1 MTFHRMY
8 SNVAWVCVCVC
19 SRLFEEAATKLN
31 LVGLIGF
38 LQQLRKASQSQLFDS
53 VTESGEYS
61 LVMPG

>member
-1 MTFHRMY
+1 MLPG
-8 SNVAWVCVCVC
+8 CVCVC